1 MKKPQRT
8 PLSAGQIEDAER
20 LRAIYKMRV
29 KESKQRGE
37 DPPLNQTEVGERCEW
52 KSAQSAFSQ
61 YMNAKVALNL
71 DAVIRLSK
79 ALSCEPADISPSLA
93 EGIRLSSSE
102 DVKVDTSKEAANTP
116 LMAGSEIQSADES
129 MYDLIVQY
137 SAKAAAGRGEE
148 NAHVEVRGTLA
159 FKKSWIKRKGLK
171 VDSLAVIFAS
181 GHSMDPTIH
190 DWDALL
196 IDVSTKTLK
205 NGKVFA
211 FSDRENE
218 TIVKRAVKEGGEWL
232 LRSDNADKSIKAH
245 QDMPFT
251 DEEGQRFEVIGQVI
265 WRGGDL

>member
-8 PLSAGQIEDAER
+8 PLSADQIEDAER
-20 LRAIYKMRV
+20 LRAIYKIRV
-29 KESKQRGE
+29 KESKLRGD

-79 ALSCEPADISPSLA
+79 ALACEPAEISPSLA
-93 EGIRLSSSE
+93 RGIRISNSE
-102 DVKVDTSKEAANTP
+102 DTQIDPSREAANTP

-171 VDSLAVIFAS
+171 VENLAVIFAS
-181 GHSMDPTIH
+181 GHSMDPTIR

-196 IDVSTKTLK
+196 IDTSAKTLK

-211 FSDRENE
+211 FSDRESE
-218 TIVKRAVKEGGEWL
+218 TIVKRAMKEGDSWL
-232 LRSDNADKSIKAH
+232 LRSDNSDKSVRAH
-245 QDMPFT
+245 LDMPFT
-251 DEEGQRFEVIGQVI
+251 DEEGQRFDVIGQVI